1 MAEPITAA
9 ERRPRA
15 RDWYLVAALGIGSA
29 VFAALYNAGGFWP
42 FKVPLWASCLAS
54 LIVPLPLVFRRT
66 HPSLVAWVVSALYIA
81 AQFLGMMEPGVSQI
95 TLFLAVYSIGAWQ
108 SNRQAAFMSRLLL
121 CIAIFA
127 SLIGAAV
134 VQLSGLGELTVLQY
148 AANSGITFLINLLF
162 FGGAWMFGD
171 RAWTQRHLVG
181 ELRAAND
188 EVRRQEQQLA
198 DQALDL
204 ERVRIARELHDGV
217 AHHIAGVGIHAAA
230 ARRSLERNPDRA
242 RESLQTIEASTRET
256 VDELRTLVYTLRDTS
271 SATAAA
277 NRTSGT
283 PGLDDLPDLY
293 ADARRSGQHLDVA
306 TYGTPH
312 PLTAITELS
321 VYRVIQESL
330 TNSKRYAGPG
340 AEVVVRL
347 RYGPSDLE
355 VEVSD
360 TSPTGER
367 ANPSL
372 GTGQSPGQSH
382 GTGRSDGTGRSQGT
396 GLGIVGMR
404 ERMSALGGTLDAGPK
419 SRGGWLVRARI
430 PYTRPDSPA
439 TAATAPETSPST
451 AATASST
458 ATPETSPSPMADQMP
473 AAETTDRAASAH
485 ASPESTAPSGTPAP
499 PSAKARHA

>member
-127 SLIGAAV
+127 SIIGAAV

-162 FGGAWMFGD
+162 FGGAWVFGD

-271 SATAAA
+271 SASAAA

-283 PGLDDLPDLY
+283 PGLADLTDLY

-355 VEVSD
+355 VEISD
-360 TSPTGER
+360 SSPTGER
-367 ANPSL
+367 A
-372 GTGQSPGQSH
+372 GQSS
-382 GTGRSDGTGRSQGT
+382 GT

-430 PYTRPDSPA
+430 PYTRPETEPTPT
-439 TAATAPETSPST
+439 TAATAPEP
-451 AATASST
+451 ASST
-458 ATPETSPSPMADQMP
+458 ATPVNSSTPMADQMP
-473 AAETTDRAASAH
+473 AAETTGSAASAH